1 MDTAVWLRM
10 EIELER
16 QALALLLALALGIL
30 TGLIYDFL
38 RPLRRR
44 LGRRVGAALDVL
56 FCLIAGAALF
66 SYAMSAQNG
75 RLGLWELSA
84 ILLGFLIYM
93 HTVSEPILRF
103 FSAVLDV
110 ICRLLAK
117 LKKILK
123 KTAVSAKLVFQ
134 KMRECFIIKARRKG

>member
-10 EIELER
+10 EIQLDR

-44 LGRRVGAALDVL
+44 LGSRVGAVLDVL

-66 SYAMSAQNG
+66 SYAMSAKNG
-75 RLGLWELSA
+75 RLGLWELTT
-84 ILLGFLIYM
+84 ILIGFLIYM
-93 HTVSEPILRF
+93 HTVSEFIVRF
-103 FSAVLDV
+103 FSAVLD
-110 ICRLLAK
+110 ILCRLMARC
-117 LKKILK
+117 KKIIK
-123 KTAVSAKLVFQ
+123 KTAVSAKIVFQ
-134 KMRECFIIKARRKG
+134 KMRECFIIKSRRKG